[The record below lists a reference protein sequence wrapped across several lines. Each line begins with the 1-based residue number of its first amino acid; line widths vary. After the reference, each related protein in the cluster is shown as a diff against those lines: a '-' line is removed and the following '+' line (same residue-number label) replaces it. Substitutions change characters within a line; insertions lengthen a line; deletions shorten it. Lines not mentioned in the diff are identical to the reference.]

1 MTFETSNTVREIAHQ
16 LPSSIRVFEDLGI
29 DYCCGGNKSIAQA
42 CHSAGVA
49 VELLLGRLG
58 ELSDTVPDADF
69 ASWHEA
75 PLSELT
81 RHIVEAHHAKVRKE
95 IPRLNAL
102 LEKVNSRHGNV
113 HPELTPMKLVF
124 AFVGEDMLNHM
135 QKEEQVLFPYINRL
149 ECASNEGTLPGP
161 TPFGSVTRPVE
172 CMMRD
177 HEKAGKEMQQI
188 RNLSNAY
195 TLPDGA
201 CLSYRALYD
210 GLRDFEQD
218 LHRHVYLENNIL
230 FPRAIELESKACTP
244 A

>member
-1 MTFETSNTVREIAHQ
+1 MTFKASNTVREIAHQ
-16 LPSSIRVFEDLGI
+16 LPSSIRVFDDLGI
-29 DYCCGGNKSIAQA
+29 DYCCGGYKSIAEA
-42 CHSAGVA
+42 CHNAGVSLEA
-49 VELLLGRLG
+49 LLGRLG
-58 ELSDTVPDADF
+58 ELNEALPDPDF
-69 ASWHEA
+69 APWHQA

-81 RHIVEAHHAKVRKE
+81 RHIVETHHAYVRQE

-102 LEKVNSRHGNV
+102 LEKVNSRHGNA
-113 HPELTPMKLVF
+113 HPELAPMKLVF

-135 QKEEQVLFPYINRL
+135 QKEEQVLFPYINSL
-149 ECASNEGTLPGP
+149 ERTSHEGAQPPP

-177 HEKAGKEMQQI
+177 HEKAGKDMQQM
-188 RNLSNAY
+188 RDLSAGY
-195 TLPDGA
+195 TLPEGA

-210 GLRDFEQD
+210 GLREFEQD

-230 FPRAIELESKACTP
+230 FPRAIELESKACAP